1 MSMQSSKARSLRI
14 RLDYYKHRGWMY
26 WLRWACAVMGFVTA
40 GGYGLFI
47 LAGVFFVSENDAQN
61 QSAWRA
67 AAAMQLSTGRIS
79 KAHSHFESDCQKCH
93 MGNAL
98 NAIASDA
105 FKFDQRASLS
115 GLEEKCQSCHQ
126 VQSHVARINE
136 VACKVIDQNC
146 SSCHQEHNGF
156 DTDLVNVASS
166 KCTQC
171 HANLS
176 EFCNVAKLEIAQNV
190 GSFAK
195 GHTKF
200 PSLEKDRGRIKFSHA
215 QHLQPGQVKEGERG
229 GFQVSM
235 LPEKFR
241 QVNADPNSLVELT
254 CSDCHKLRTPSG
266 ELAFEELMR
275 SGSATDSEFSQ
286 LFAPIRFD
294 EHCVACHQFTFAGQS
309 KEMLPLPHAASREEF
324 ETLLSS
330 RLVGGKL
337 SGRIAMR
344 KDQALTAEA
353 LQNESISTPDA
364 TEALAE
370 LVNVEVATAV
380 ERAAALCAK
389 CHEDENLMDAKP
401 TDLRL
406 AEPMIPERWLE
417 RGLFD
422 HGSHP
427 TKLWQD
433 FTSESPI
440 QEFCFK
446 CHDVSSDESSSSSRR
461 VMIKGPESCTPCH
474 NQSEFSSSLQ
484 KDRANSNTHR
494 SQLVA
499 SDNCVLCHRYHWSR
513 QGELP

>member
-14 RLDYYKHRGWMY
+14 RLDYFKHRGWLY
-26 WLRWACAVMGFVTA
+26 WLRWACAAMGFVIA
-40 GGYGLFI
+40 GGYGLFVI
-47 LAGVFFVSENDAQN
+47 AGVFFVSENDAQD

-67 AAAMQLSTGRIS
+67 AAMQISTGKIS

-98 NAIASDA
+98 LAIASDA
-105 FKFDQRASLS
+105 FKLDQQASLS
-115 GLEEKCQSCHQ
+115 GLAEKCQSCHQ
-126 VQSHVARINE
+126 VQSHVARLND
-136 VACKVIDQNC
+136 VGCRAIDQNC
-146 SSCHQEHNGF
+146 ASCHQEHNGF

-176 EFCNVAKLEIAQNV
+176 DVCDVTKLEIAQNV

-195 GHTKF
+195 GHAKF
-200 PSLEKDRGRIKFSHA
+200 PSLDKDRGRIKFSHA
-215 QHLQPGQVKEGERG
+215 QHLNPGQIKAGERG

-235 LPEKFR
+235 LPEKFKP
-241 QVNADPNSLVELT
+241 VNADPNSLVELN

-266 ELAFEELMR
+266 ELAFEKVMR
-275 SGSATDSEFSQ
+275 SGSATDAEFSQ

-309 KEMLPLPHAASREEF
+309 TEMLPLPHAAARQEF

-344 KDQALTAEA
+344 QDQAHAAEA
-353 LQNESISTPDA
+353 LQNESIAKPHA
-364 TEALAE
+364 TAALTE
-370 LVNVEVATAV
+370 LVNVEVAAAV
-380 ERAAALCAK
+380 ARLAAGCAK

-401 TDLRL
+401 
-406 AEPMIPERWLE
+406 AERQSAKPMIPQRWLQ
-417 RGLFD
+417 RGFFD

-427 TKLWQD
+427 PKLWRD
-433 FTSESPI
+433 VSPESPI

-446 CHDVSSDESSSSSRR
+446 CHDVSSDESSSTSRR

-474 NQSEFSSSLQ
+474 NLSEYSASLQ
-484 KDRANSNTHR
+484 NDRANSNTHR

-499 SDNCVLCHRYHWSR
+499 SDACVLCHRYHWSR